1 MKANH
6 KIAYAVL
13 AALSAGT
20 GTAVAA
26 DSGGI
31 EEIVVTAQRRNESIQ
46 DVPITIQ
53 AIGSDSLSK
62 LNITTFDDVIK
73 MLPNVTFGTNGPGQ
87 GNIFMRG
94 LSAGFAGGQSSASI
108 APFPNV
114 ATYLDDQSLTFPARN
129 LDVYMIDMERVEV
142 LEGPQGTLF
151 GGGAEAGAIRYI
163 TNKPKLNKTEGSVEG
178 SYGVTAHGDPNTAV
192 SAVINMPL
200 IADKLAVRAAVYND
214 RRGGYID
221 NVPTTFTRNAL
232 LDNGPSAYSSSYP
245 AHLDQYNNYSIA
257 KKAQNPVTY
266 NGARVSALYQVND
279 DWDVLV
285 SQTYQNM
292 DAEGMSVQ
300 MPRGVEFQTLNPL
313 EETSFFPAYN
323 KDRAS
328 LTSWTVN
335 GKLGAL
341 KTVYTG
347 SYLTRHV
354 DASMDYTNYTR
365 TPGGF
370 YYSCVGGGGSN
381 FGGSGP
387 AACYSPVMGWKDIIE
402 NTHQSHEF
410 RVSTPDD
417 LRLRA
422 LAGAFWEDFE
432 IKDSMDFYQKSIPS
446 CTPDNLATALAGE
459 VHAIVDGKDTVVA
472 YNNPICLGNVVPVNA
487 AINPNVRNS
496 GVNFGEDLARGY
508 KQTAFFASVDYDLIP
523 KVLTA
528 TVGGRYYRYSEYEI
542 GSQYGTGSGCVDVP
556 NGTCTAT
563 PIGGGLDP
571 DPVTGANS
579 ERHKATFTGFKG
591 RANITWH
598 ITSDA
603 MVYATYSQGY
613 RPGAFN
619 RTTKGVTKIWVDA
632 AGAPL
637 PSDQIA
643 DKTAGDKQVKQ
654 FVKPISYAPDTL
666 NNMEIGFK
674 TEFMNR
680 RVQLN
685 GSIYQM
691 DWKDVQTLIYNPP
704 VYGNTTFGVNG
715 PTYRVKGFELQ
726 LTAKVTDGLTLMAS
740 LSNNDAKQS
749 NAPCIRS
756 AGVTIYTPGNPT
768 PAGQCISQVKTSR
781 TLPDGTSQS
790 YNTTVINP
798 LGGLGDTPAFS
809 PKLQYNVHVRYDW
822 QSGDYKSFLLVG
834 FNHMDDQNNTPSSF
848 PSGEGV
854 LIPTTTWLRY
864 KMPAYNTVDA
874 SLGVSKDSWT
884 TTLYGSNLS
893 NSNASTFTTSGQFIE
908 AQVPL
913 RPRVI
918 GVKIG
923 YKF

>member
-20 GTAVAA
+20 GVAVAA

-62 LNITTFDDVIK
+62 LNISTFDDVIK

-129 LDVYMIDMERVEV
+129 LDVYMVDMERVEV

-163 TNKPKLNKTEGSVEG
+163 TNKPKLNKTEGSFEAG
-178 SYGVTAHGDPNTAV
+178 YGVTAHGDPNTAV
-192 SAVINMPL
+192 SGVINLPL

-221 NVPTTFTRNAL
+221 NVPTTFTRNPAI
-232 LDNGPSAYSSSYP
+232 DTGPSAYSSSYP
-245 AHLDQYNNYSIA
+245 AHLDTYNNYSIA

-300 MPRGVEFQTLNPL
+300 MPIGVGLTPLNAL

-335 GKLGAL
+335 GKIGAL
-341 KTVYTG
+341 KAVYTG
-347 SYLTRHV
+347 SYLSRNV
-354 DASMDYTNYTR
+354 EQAMDYTNYTR

-387 AACYSPVMGWKDIIE
+387 AICYSPVMGWKDKIE

-410 RVSTPDD
+410 RLSTPDD
-417 LRLRA
+417 LRVRGLI
-422 LAGAFWEDFE
+422 GAFWEDFQVR
-432 IKDSMDFYQKSIPS
+432 DSMDFYQKSIPDCS
-446 CTPDNLATALAGE
+446 PDNLAAALAG
-459 VHAIVDGKDTVVA
+459 G
-472 YNNPICLGNVVPVNA
+472 PICLGNVKPVNA
-487 AINPNVRNS
+487 AINPNVRDA

-523 KVLTA
+523 KTLTA
-528 TVGGRYYRYSEYEI
+528 TIGGRYYKYEENEV
-542 GSQYGTGSGCVDVP
+542 GSQYGTGGGCVNVP
-556 NGTCTAT
+556 NGDCLAT

-571 DPVTGANS
+571 DPVTGVRNA
-579 ERHKATFTGFKG
+579 ELHTATFTGFKG
-591 RANITWH
+591 RANLTWH
-598 ITSDA
+598 VTSDA

-619 RTTKGVTKIWVDA
+619 RTTKGVTKLWVDGNDVA
-632 AGAPL
+632 L
-637 PSDQIA
+637 PSGVLASTVDGA
-643 DKTAGDKQVKQ
+643 YQVKQ
-654 FVKPISYAPDTL
+654 YVKPLSYKPDTL

-674 TEFMNR
+674 TDFLNR
-680 RVQLN
+680 RLQIN

-715 PTYRVKGFELQ
+715 ATYRVKGVELQ
-726 LTAKVTDGLTLMAS
+726 VTAKVTDGLTLMGS
-740 LSNNDAKQS
+740 LSNNDAKQTNS
-749 NAPCIRS
+749 PCIRS

-768 PAGQCISQVKTSR
+768 PAGACISQVR
-781 TLPDGTSQS
+781 VGGQNIDIPD
-790 YNTTVINP
+790 P
-798 LGGLGDTPAFS
+798 LGSVGATPAFS
-809 PKLQYNVHVRYDW
+809 PKLQYNLHARYDW
-822 QSGDYKSFLLVG
+822 TSGDYKSFVLVG
-834 FNHMDDQNNTPSSF
+834 MNHMDDQNNTPSSF

-864 KMPAYNTVDA
+864 KMPAYNTFDA
-874 SLGVSKDSWT
+874 SIGTSKDSWT
-884 TTLYGSNLS
+884 ATLYGSNLS
-893 NSNASTFTTSGQFIE
+893 NSNASTFTTSGQFIKAE
-908 AQVPL
+908 VPL

-918 GVKIG
+918 GVKVG